1 MKTPALTV
9 VSASVNKVSQIT
21 GMDTCTI
28 VFSCDIDLQAFQV
41 RATRSGDPR
50 GVGVGDLLYSTGS
63 VTAGGSI
70 TVTIDGDD
78 ITQGDGDYVISLWG
92 KAADGYFDFG
102 DLDFDNVDF
111 GEEGGWNS

>member
-21 GMDTCTI
+21 GHDTCTV

-41 RATRSGDPR
+41 RATRFGDPR
-50 GVGVGDLLYSTGS
+50 GVGVGDLLYSADS
-63 VTAGGSI
+63 IAAGQSI

-78 ITQGDGDYVISLWG
+78 ITQGDGEYVISLWG
-92 KAADGYFDFG
+92 KAADGYIDFG
-102 DLDFDNVDF
+102 NLDFDNIDF